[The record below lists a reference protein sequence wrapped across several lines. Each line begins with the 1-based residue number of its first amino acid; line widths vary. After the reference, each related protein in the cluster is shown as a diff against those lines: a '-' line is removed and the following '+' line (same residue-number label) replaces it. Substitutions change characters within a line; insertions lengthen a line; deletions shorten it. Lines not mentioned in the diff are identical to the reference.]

1 MKELRDYQ
9 QDAVEAAVKAL
20 GDTGGRGQIYAA
32 CGSGKTITAI
42 ACADRLVPGSGV
54 VAVLVP
60 TLALVA
66 QTIATWRADTR
77 MDAILAVCSDGTVAD
92 DADAGS
98 IEADVT
104 TDPEAV
110 RTWWAGPG
118 RRLLVGTYASAARV
132 ADALD
137 GTGDTIDLL
146 ILDEAHHLAGD
157 ADMVSA
163 KVLDD
168 RHLPALRRL
177 AFTATPRIND
187 AAAQTTGAL
196 TMSDTT
202 LFGPVLHEYAW
213 GAAIRDGHLK
223 DYRLVVIGIT
233 GEQMRDLLVDP
244 DRDYADAVGAPSL
257 RLMAAQAVA
266 AKAARAYGLR
276 RILAFT
282 HRVEAAAEFTRTMGR
297 VVSRLPAE
305 QRPDLPL
312 DAAYVHGGMDHRE
325 RHAVLERLRHPQG
338 WCVVANCRCLSEGV
352 DVPAIDAILFTH
364 PKSSQVDIVQAAG
377 RAMRRSADGPQTATM
392 IVPIVVPD
400 SAEEISDLDPGEFR
414 VLWQV
419 VRALRAHDETWGID
433 VDGQSFHMST
443 SNPRPPDRITVLV
456 PQQTAQGVLDA
467 LTARVVKAVVSPWW
481 DSYQQARVYRE
492 ENGHLDAPSSYR
504 TPDGHALGVWL
515 QNARM
520 HRRKGWLSP
529 RRIRAL
535 DDLGM
540 NWEPRLNQW
549 QRLLERLRMF
559 HTEHGH
565 LQVPQAYQ
573 AGDGY
578 PLGSRVNTLRSNT
591 GRIPRQFRRDLD
603 ALGMVWDTR
612 DLRWQEFYS
621 HCRAYA
627 QAHGHLRVPHDHL
640 AGDGYPLGLRM
651 KAFAKKVR
659 ANTADQQELHSLA
672 ELGFELPP
680 LPPWERFLAECDRY
694 IAEHGALAS
703 LSLPYTTPGGYRL
716 GKVAAD
722 YRAQAA
728 GSRTNVSMPAQR
740 RAELEARGFRW
751 RAGPEPRDI
760 SAGEARE
767 LCDAA
772 DSDRADLVVRLLE
785 EEQVTQSSIAA
796 VLGIN
801 PSALYERVKRFRE
814 TGQWS
819 PLRVRSSGG
828 ASRSLTRQE
837 AVDLRALGTAEQAE
851 YAVRLFDA
859 GVTAKSLGEALGVS
873 GNTVR
878 SRIEKYRTDRVWP
891 REAPRTRMITAREA
905 EELIEFDGDALA
917 ARIVTLVDAGVTQTS
932 IAAAVGM
939 NAPTLAA
946 RVRVF
951 RASGVWTVKKKGRRI
966 KEEEVQALRALDGAD
981 QADQVLALL
990 DAGVSANSIGEVLG
1004 TYGQFLRDRADAY
1017 RNGGQWRLQAL
1028 PKPRAITDAEA
1039 AALRAAHGQEQGAL
1053 AAALID
1059 SGGAVKAV
1067 AEMMGISR
1075 PSLTSALTTYRAE
1088 GRWPARGAD
1097 RNITAAQ
1104 IQTLLSHGPAEQ
1116 AVYVLHLLDDEHITR
1131 ASIAQALQIP
1141 HWRLRE
1147 AVKRYRINESW
1158 SL

>member
-66 QTIATWRADTR
+66 QTIATWRTNTR

-92 DADAGS
+92 DAHASDIA
-98 IEADVT
+98 ADVT
-104 TDPEAV
+104 TAPEAV
-110 RTWWAGPG
+110 RAWWDRPG

-137 GTGDTIDLL
+137 GTGDAIDLL
-146 ILDEAHHLAGD
+146 VLDEAHHLAGD
-157 ADMVSA
+157 ADMVTA

-187 AAAQTTGAL
+187 AAAQTTGAV

-202 LFGPVLHEYAW
+202 LFGPVLHEYPW

-233 GEQMRDLLVDP
+233 GQQMRDLLVDP

-266 AKAARAYGLR
+266 AKAAREYGLR

-282 HRVEAAAEFTRTMGR
+282 HRVEAAAEFTRTMDR

-312 DAAYVHGGMDHRE
+312 DAAHVHGGMDHRE

-338 WCVVANCRCLSEGV
+338 WTVVANCRCLSEGL

-377 RAMRRSADGPQTATM
+377 RAMRRSSDGPQTATM

-400 SAEEISDLDPGEFR
+400 SAEEINDLDPGEFR

-433 VDGQSFHMST
+433 VDAQQSHTST
-443 SNPRPPDRITVLV
+443 SNPGPPDRITVLV
-456 PQQTAQGVLDA
+456 PPQTAQGVLEA

-481 DSYQQARVYRE
+481 DSYQQARLYRE

-504 TPDGHALGVWL
+504 TQDGHALGAWL

-529 RRIRAL
+529 RRTQAL

-549 QRLLERLRMF
+549 QHLLERLRTF

-578 PLGSRVNTLRSNT
+578 PLGTRVNTLRSNT
-591 GRIPRQFRRDLD
+591 ARIPRQFRRDLD

-627 QAHGHLRVPHDHL
+627 QAHGHLRVPHDYR

-659 ANTADQQELHSLA
+659 ADAADQQELHSLA
-672 ELGFELPP
+672 ELGFELP
-680 LPPWERFLAECDRY
+680 LSPWERFLAECDRY
-694 IAEHGALAS
+694 IAEHGTLAS
-703 LSLPYTTPGGYRL
+703 LSRPYTTPEGYRL

-728 GSRTNVSMPAQR
+728 GSRTDASMPAQR
-740 RAELEARGFRW
+740 RAELEALGFRW
-751 RAGPEPRDI
+751 RAGPERRDI

-767 LCDAA
+767 LRDAS

-796 VLGIN
+796 ALGIS
-801 PSALYERVKRFRE
+801 PSALYGRVKRFRE

-819 PLRVRSSGG
+819 PLRARSSGG
-828 ASRSLTRQE
+828 ASRSLSPQE
-837 AVDLRALGTAEQAE
+837 AGDLRALGTAEQAE

-873 GNTVR
+873 GTTVR
-878 SRIEKYRTDRVWP
+878 YRIEKYRTDRVWLEKHP
-891 REAPRTRMITAREA
+891 AP
-905 EELIEFDGDALA
+905 D
-917 ARIVTLVDAGVTQTS
+917 
-932 IAAAVGM
+932 
-939 NAPTLAA
+939 
-946 RVRVF
+946 
-951 RASGVWTVKKKGRRI
+951 
-966 KEEEVQALRALDGAD
+966 
-981 QADQVLALL
+981 
-990 DAGVSANSIGEVLG
+990 
-1004 TYGQFLRDRADAY
+1004 
-1017 RNGGQWRLQAL
+1017 
-1028 PKPRAITDAEA
+1028 
-1039 AALRAAHGQEQGAL
+1039 
-1053 AAALID
+1053 
-1059 SGGAVKAV
+1059 
-1067 AEMMGISR
+1067 
-1075 PSLTSALTTYRAE
+1075 
-1088 GRWPARGAD
+1088 
-1097 RNITAAQ
+1097 
-1104 IQTLLSHGPAEQ
+1104 
-1116 AVYVLHLLDDEHITR
+1116 
-1131 ASIAQALQIP
+1131 
-1141 HWRLRE
+1141 
-1147 AVKRYRINESW
+1147 
-1158 SL
+1158 